1 MWREQRSLAAALNEA
16 RMIRNPSFAEILDDL
31 AAESGPEAGSR
42 AGRFSGASGGEWAF
56 SAFGK
61 EKDAAEPDRRAFEA
75 AFFPD
80 AEDCET
86 RAPDFDL
93 DESRIA
99 RELGLAAATSSS
111 DLTRARRAFA
121 LRNHPDVVD
130 PRFRSRANERMQ
142 IANMLL
148 DRRNKEIR
156 AGRGSRTR

>member
-1 MWREQRSLAAALNEA
+1 MWHDQRSLAAVFNEA
-16 RMIRNPSFAEILDDL
+16 HMIRNPSFAEILDDL
-31 AAESGPEAGSR
+31 AAESEPATRSR
-42 AGRFSGASGGEWAF
+42 AGRVSGGEWAF
-56 SAFGK
+56 SALGPDR
-61 EKDAAEPDRRAFEA
+61 DAAEPDCREFDA

-80 AEDCET
+80 AEDCEI
-86 RAPDFDL
+86 RAPDFDI
-93 DESRIA
+93 DEGRIA

-148 DRRNKEIR
+148 DRRNREIR
-156 AGRGSRTR
+156 AGHGSRTR

>member
-1 MWREQRSLAAALNEA
+1 MWHDQRSLAAALNEA

-31 AAESGPEAGSR
+31 AAESEPGVGSR
-42 AGRFSGASGGEWAF
+42 AGRFSGVSGGEWAF

-61 EKDAAEPDRRAFEA
+61 ERDTAEPDRRAFEA
-75 AFFPD
+75 AFFQD
-80 AEDCET
+80 TEDCEI

-93 DESRIA
+93 DEGKIA
-99 RELGLAAATSSS
+99 RELGLAAATSLS

-148 DRRNKEIR
+148 DRRNREIR
-156 AGRGSRTR
+156 AAHGSRTR